1 MSDDKTMIKGVQAL
15 LGNPG
20 HRSAYVIVLSGQAVG
35 GKMFKLTSSECTL
48 GRGDD
53 VDLRGDDEGV
63 SRRHAKLVRSE
74 DGAVRLVDLNS
85 TNGTYVNG
93 RRIDIQSLS
102 DGDRIQIGSLTT
114 LQFSLKD
121 ELEEQ
126 VQAQLYDQATRDP
139 LTRIYNKRL
148 FQDRLKEEF
157 SYCLRH
163 RVPLSLVIFD
173 IDFFK
178 RVNDTL
184 GHPAG
189 DHVLQALAARVAE
202 TIRTED
208 LFCRYGG
215 EEFAVIMRESAED
228 QAVIFAERLRR
239 LVQATPFAWND
250 RRIPLTISL
259 GVATLL
265 DGNFPV
271 PEELVAA
278 ADRYLFRAKST
289 RNRVEAAMLSGA

>member
-1 MSDDKTMIKGVQAL
+1 MSEDKTMIKGVQAL
-15 LGNPG
+15 LGDPAR
-20 HRSAYVIVLSGQAVG
+20 RSAYVVVLSGQAVG
-35 GKMFKLTSSECTL
+35 GKMFKLTNAECVV

-53 VDLRGDDEGV
+53 AQLRVDDEGV

-74 DGAVRLVDLNS
+74 DGTVRLVDLGS
-85 TNGTYVNG
+85 TNGTFVNG
-93 RRIDIQSLS
+93 RRIDIQALA

-126 VQAQLYDQATRDP
+126 VQAELYDQATRDP

-163 RVPLSLVIFD
+163 RVPLSLVLFD
-173 IDFFK
+173 LDYFK
-178 RVNDTL
+178 RVNDTY

-189 DHVLQALAARVAE
+189 DHVLQGLAARVGE

-239 LVQATPFAWND
+239 LVGAHPFVWNGQ
-250 RRIPLTISL
+250 RIPITVSL
-259 GVATLL
+259 GVATLTG
-265 DGNFPV
+265 DNYRI
-271 PEELVAA
+271 PEELITA
-278 ADRYLFRAKST
+278 ADRFLFRAKIT
-289 RNRVEAAMLSGA
+289 RDRVEAAILSGD